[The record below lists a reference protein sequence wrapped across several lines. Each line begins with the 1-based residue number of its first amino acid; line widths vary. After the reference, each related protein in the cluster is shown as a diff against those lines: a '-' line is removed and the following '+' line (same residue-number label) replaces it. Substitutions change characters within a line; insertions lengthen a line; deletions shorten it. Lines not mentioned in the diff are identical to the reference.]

1 MRPPIS
7 ILVDLANASNTCLTC
22 DPVSQSL
29 TVKTKDDS
37 RIFQADQVFLQE
49 ADQSAAPALRAVI
62 KPLVERFLGGVN
74 VTLVLLGSSD
84 SAKGQLFHSVSSKGS
99 ILPIFFESVFE
110 QGLAMEPLKLELS
123 ALQIYGDLLRD
134 LLDPSNAAIELVN
147 DGFSVKAN
155 GITRRTISSSLI
167 GLETLSMLGN
177 PSSGQAALAATTEI
191 LTFEIER
198 DVTLSTANMSTTE
211 RVRSSFTILKLLSS
225 DLFTEEPN
233 CLLLQ
238 EGPSVSH
245 SVAVLASA
253 INTVASA
260 KGRFDF
266 TQSNLTN
273 ALSQALGG
281 NSLTAYLA
289 FVKGDASAAQ
299 ICNVLKL
306 AQRMGRIKNNPVHL
320 TASVRNL
327 LQRAQDLTPVEE
339 RGQMDSDA
347 SKSYSSTQ
355 HTGAQIQNRDLKK
368 DLSTLQA
375 YVYEMTTKF
384 NELKLANA
392 TLEACC
398 KTTEKDRLAM
408 KTELLEAKIEL
419 SRSLENMDGKNGDL
433 YSQLR
438 KSQDDM
444 KAVETQLHDA
454 KARCQLLEDQI
465 NKGAAD
471 REKLKHELDS
481 EKKANAG
488 LEKRLRVVEMKNKEI
503 GLEMIAVLATKNNYD
518 RHNESHK
525 LELEKLRKHNEYL
538 KKKMEINQ
546 KTSFSLGNEMERMLQ
561 REQEK
566 LRKVTLEH
574 NDLRSRIREADEKK
588 KDAEDRLESFQEVSA
603 AKEYALIQT
612 HTSECEGYQS
622 QMDAM
627 KESMKKSQSHVEA
640 LRAEIEELGGK
651 LNSAERE
658 KEQLQQVIAHLEDQ
672 HSIATEHYRSK
683 LEKLSQDV
691 ASAGNK
697 KDAAAVS
704 KQIFKEMLES
714 YTFHEKQLQE
724 ELAHA
729 KRSLAGKQQE
739 SGSNSSKID
748 QRDFHKK
755 LKEFTMNIQYK
766 LEVDRTSL
774 LTRAIVAEELLK
786 QHCICFASDAITRNC
801 RDTACRKRVNTRQ
814 KKKVPKLDHFISAR
828 DYTGA
833 ITMLE
838 FSKAIGK
845 NDHEAQ
851 MWLGYTSFHL
861 GDYRKSMQIY
871 ESMLQDAN
879 CDPLI
884 NLYLACCYFFLGM
897 YKESD
902 EAAQRGPTC
911 KLQNRLLFHLSHKF
925 NDEKRLMGYHQNL
938 QDVIEDQLSL
948 ASIHYLRSHYQE
960 AIDIYKRILLENRD
974 FLAINVYV
982 AMCYYNVSQEVL
994 AVYLQHFPD
1003 SLIAINLKACNHFR
1017 LYNGKAAEA
1026 ELNTISEKISPAFR
1040 FADDLIKHNL
1050 VVFRGGEGALQAFPS
1065 LLDVI
1070 PEARLNLVIFHLRN
1084 DDIIAAFNLMKDVEP
1099 STPQEYILK
1108 GIVNATLGQDQESR
1122 DHLKIAQQ
1130 YFQLVGGS
1138 ASECDTIP
1146 GRQCMASCFFLLKQF
1161 DDVLIYLNSIK
1172 GYFYN
1177 DDTFN
1182 YNYSQAKVAAGA
1194 YEEAEDILLG
1204 NIERVVQFITAC
1216 RERLWASFCT
1226 RPKRLTYW
1234 NDWIQTQT
1242 ACIGILQQIISGEES
1257 KDCFRDIIALLRTT
1271 SNPQVEYI
1279 LRIIKKVRQ

>member
-7 ILVDLANASNTCLTC
+7 ILVDLANASNACLTC

-49 ADQSAAPALRAVI
+49 ADQSAGPALRAVI

-155 GITRRTISSSLI
+155 GSTRRTISSSLI
-167 GLETLSMLGN
+167 GLETLSMVRIF
-177 PSSGQAALAATTEI
+177 SGQAALAATTEI

-327 LQRAQDLTPVEE
+327 LQRVQDLTPVEE

-355 HTGAQIQNRDLKK
+355 HTGTQIQNRDLKK

-444 KAVETQLHDA
+444 KAVETQLHDV

-471 REKLKHELDS
+471 RDKLKHELDS

-640 LRAEIEELGGK
+640 LRAEIEELGSK
-651 LNSAERE
+651 LNLAERE
-658 KEQLQQVIAHLEDQ
+658 KEQLQQVITHLEDQ

-683 LEKLSQDV
+683 LEKLSHDV
-691 ASAGNK
+691 ASAVNK

-786 QHCICFASDAITRNC
+786 QHCI
-801 RDTACRKRVNTRQ
+801 
-814 KKKVPKLDHFISAR
+814 

-833 ITMLE
+833 ITMLVNKKRGVHADNRLE
-838 FSKAIGK
+838 
-845 NDHEAQ
+845 N
-851 MWLGYTSFHL
+851 
-861 GDYRKSMQIY
+861 QIY
-871 ESMLQDAN
+871 ESKLQDAN

-960 AIDIYKRILLENRD
+960 AIDIY
-974 FLAINVYV
+974 
-982 AMCYYNVSQEVL
+982 
-994 AVYLQHFPD
+994 
-1003 SLIAINLKACNHFR
+1003 
-1017 LYNGKAAEA
+1017 
-1026 ELNTISEKISPAFR
+1026 
-1040 FADDLIKHNL
+1040 
-1050 VVFRGGEGALQAFPS
+1050 
-1065 LLDVI
+1065 
-1070 PEARLNLVIFHLRN
+1070 
-1084 DDIIAAFNLMKDVEP
+1084 
-1099 STPQEYILK
+1099 
-1108 GIVNATLGQDQESR
+1108 
-1122 DHLKIAQQ
+1122 
-1130 YFQLVGGS
+1130 
-1138 ASECDTIP
+1138 
-1146 GRQCMASCFFLLKQF
+1146 
-1161 DDVLIYLNSIK
+1161 
-1172 GYFYN
+1172 
-1177 DDTFN
+1177 
-1182 YNYSQAKVAAGA
+1182 
-1194 YEEAEDILLG
+1194 
-1204 NIERVVQFITAC
+1204 
-1216 RERLWASFCT
+1216 
-1226 RPKRLTYW
+1226 
-1234 NDWIQTQT
+1234 
-1242 ACIGILQQIISGEES
+1242 
-1257 KDCFRDIIALLRTT
+1257 
-1271 SNPQVEYI
+1271 
-1279 LRIIKKVRQ
+1279 

>member
-7 ILVDLANASNTCLTC
+7 ILVDAANASACLTC

-29 TVKTKDDS
+29 TVKTKDDA
-37 RIFQADQVFLQE
+37 RTFQADQVFLQE
-49 ADQSAAPALRAVI
+49 ADQSAGPALRAVV

-84 SAKGQLFHSVSSKGS
+84 SAKGQLFHSVSSKAS

-110 QGLAMEPLKLELS
+110 QGLATEPLKLELS

-177 PSSGQAALAATTEI
+177 PSSGQAALAATTEV

-289 FVKGDASAAQ
+289 FVKGDASAGQ

-327 LQRAQDLTPVEE
+327 LQRVQDLSPAED
-339 RGQMDSDA
+339 RRQMDSDA
-347 SKSYSSTQ
+347 SKSYSSAQ

-444 KAVETQLHDA
+444 KAVETQLHNA
-454 KARCQLLEDQI
+454 KARCQLLEEQI
-465 NKGAAD
+465 NKGAVD
-471 REKLKHELDS
+471 REKLKLELDS
-481 EKKANAG
+481 EKKTNAG

-525 LELEKLRKHNEYL
+525 LELDKLRKHNEYL

-574 NDLRSRIREADEKK
+574 NDLRSRIREAEEEKK
-588 KDAEDRLESFQEVSA
+588 TAEDRLESFQEVSA

-612 HTSECEGYQS
+612 HATECEGYQS

-627 KESMKKSQSHVEA
+627 KESIKKSQSHLEA
-640 LRAEIEELGGK
+640 LRVEIEELGSK
-651 LNSAERE
+651 LNLAERE

-683 LEKLSQDV
+683 LEKLSHDV

-724 ELAHA
+724 ELVHA

-739 SGSNSSKID
+739 SSSTSSKID

-786 QHCICFASDAITRNC
+786 QHCI
-801 RDTACRKRVNTRQ
+801 
-814 KKKVPKLDHFISAR
+814 VP
-828 DYTGA
+828 
-833 ITMLE
+833 
-838 FSKAIGK
+838 
-845 NDHEAQ
+845 
-851 MWLGYTSFHL
+851 
-861 GDYRKSMQIY
+861 
-871 ESMLQDAN
+871 
-879 CDPLI
+879 
-884 NLYLACCYFFLGM
+884 
-897 YKESD
+897 
-902 EAAQRGPTC
+902 
-911 KLQNRLLFHLSHKF
+911 
-925 NDEKRLMGYHQNL
+925 
-938 QDVIEDQLSL
+938 
-948 ASIHYLRSHYQE
+948 
-960 AIDIYKRILLENRD
+960 
-974 FLAINVYV
+974 
-982 AMCYYNVSQEVL
+982 
-994 AVYLQHFPD
+994 
-1003 SLIAINLKACNHFR
+1003 
-1017 LYNGKAAEA
+1017 
-1026 ELNTISEKISPAFR
+1026 
-1040 FADDLIKHNL
+1040 
-1050 VVFRGGEGALQAFPS
+1050 
-1065 LLDVI
+1065 
-1070 PEARLNLVIFHLRN
+1070 
-1084 DDIIAAFNLMKDVEP
+1084 
-1099 STPQEYILK
+1099 
-1108 GIVNATLGQDQESR
+1108 
-1122 DHLKIAQQ
+1122 
-1130 YFQLVGGS
+1130 
-1138 ASECDTIP
+1138 
-1146 GRQCMASCFFLLKQF
+1146 
-1161 DDVLIYLNSIK
+1161 
-1172 GYFYN
+1172 
-1177 DDTFN
+1177 
-1182 YNYSQAKVAAGA
+1182 
-1194 YEEAEDILLG
+1194 
-1204 NIERVVQFITAC
+1204 
-1216 RERLWASFCT
+1216 
-1226 RPKRLTYW
+1226 
-1234 NDWIQTQT
+1234 
-1242 ACIGILQQIISGEES
+1242 
-1257 KDCFRDIIALLRTT
+1257 
-1271 SNPQVEYI
+1271 
-1279 LRIIKKVRQ
+1279 